1 MNYGLHVAPVELKRL
16 GREIMGTHVYFFA
29 MATFPCSIG
38 GPMCRDQRPISGDS
52 RLTTGANEFTF
63 ALFLCD
69 VR

>member
-38 GPMCRDQRPISGDS
+38 GPMCRD
-52 RLTTGANEFTF
+52 
-63 ALFLCD
+63 
-69 VR
+69 